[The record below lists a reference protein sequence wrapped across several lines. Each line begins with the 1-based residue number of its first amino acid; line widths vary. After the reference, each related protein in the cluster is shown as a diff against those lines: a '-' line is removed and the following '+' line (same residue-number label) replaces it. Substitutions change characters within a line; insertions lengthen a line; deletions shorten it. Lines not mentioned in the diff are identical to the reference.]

1 MPNLDALEIKAF
13 VPARDF
19 KRSQRFYRDLGFTCI
34 WASPDLAHFQCG
46 NTAFLLENDYL
57 AIVAENFTL
66 HLLVADVDAWWQ
78 RAHDARLID
87 VYGVTLSRP
96 VDRPWGMREFALTDP
111 SGVHWRIAQAL
122 GSDGDAAHGA
132 G

>member
-13 VPARDF
+13 VPARNF
-19 KRSQRFYRDLGFTCI
+19 ERSQRFYLDLGFHRV

-46 NTAFLLENDYL
+46 SAAFLLENDYL

-78 RAHDARLID
+78 RAHDARLAD
-87 VYGVTLSRP
+87 VYGVMLGRP
-96 VDRPWGMREFALTDP
+96 EDRPWGMREFTLTDP
-111 SGVHWRIAQAL
+111 SGVHWRIAQNI
-122 GSDGDAAHGA
+122 STDDPAHGT